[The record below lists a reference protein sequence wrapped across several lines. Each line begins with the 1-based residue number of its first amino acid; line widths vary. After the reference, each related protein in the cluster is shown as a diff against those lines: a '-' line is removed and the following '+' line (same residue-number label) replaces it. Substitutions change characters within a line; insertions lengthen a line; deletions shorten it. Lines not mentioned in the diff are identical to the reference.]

1 MNDYNYDDF
10 YAFYGK
16 NEEKPGDLN
25 EFLWELFARKE
36 DRPAIIRNPG
46 CILTENVLDYLES
59 EWMIVL
65 AEQPIGIQKKA
76 MDYLDK
82 LKSRGE
88 NVQNIAG
95 KIARKIKGA

>member
-16 NEEKPGDLN
+16 NEEKPEGEDSY
-25 EFLWELFARKE
+25 ESFLDYLKKGFDSK
-36 DRPAIIRNPG
+36 DF
-46 CILTENVLDYLES
+46 TENVLGYLES

-65 AEQPIGIQKKA
+65 AEQPFIVQKKA
-76 MDYLDK
+76 MDCLDK
-82 LKSRGE
+82 LKNRGE
-88 NVQNIAG
+88 KVQNIAG